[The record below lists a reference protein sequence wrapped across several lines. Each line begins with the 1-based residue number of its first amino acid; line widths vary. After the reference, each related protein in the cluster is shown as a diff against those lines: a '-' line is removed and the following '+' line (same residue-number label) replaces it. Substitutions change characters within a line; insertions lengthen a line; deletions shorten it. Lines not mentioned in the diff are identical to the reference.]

1 MKWSDATSR
10 DLSMDPSLLRILD
23 ANLNRARE
31 AFRTLEEHVRFV
43 LNDAVLTATVKRCRH
58 DLAAVSA
65 ALPGVDM
72 LAGRDIEHHVGVSVT
87 TPAEGVRT
95 NTGDV
100 AAASAKRATEALRCL
115 EEYGKVIE
123 PPIAARFEQLR
134 YAVYALE
141 RDIVVT
147 GPRRA
152 RLRDARLHVLLTEA
166 LCSGPWM
173 RVAEAAIAGGAD
185 VLQLREKLLRDR
197 ELLDRARRLRTL
209 TTARGALFFVNDRP
223 DIARLA
229 GADGV
234 HVGQDDL
241 PIAEARRIAGPTVL
255 VGLSTHSVEQARAA
269 LDQRPDYVAVGP
281 MFTSATKPAAA
292 ARGPSLLSEVRAF
305 ADCPVVAIGG
315 ITAASVRELETSSGV
330 QIAVCHAVI
339 SQPDPAAAARELL
352 RAI

>member
-1 MKWSDATSR
+1 
-10 DLSMDPSLLRILD
+10 MDPALLRILD

-43 LNDAVLTATVKRCRH
+43 LDDAALTARVKQCRH

-65 ALPGVDM
+65 ALPGIDM
-72 LAGRDIEHHVGVSVT
+72 LANRDIEHDVGASVT
-87 TPAEGVRT
+87 TPTEGVRT
-95 NTGDV
+95 NAGDV
-100 AAASAKRATEALRCL
+100 AAASAGRATEALRCL
-115 EEYGKVIE
+115 EEYGKVID
-123 PPIAARFEQLR
+123 PALAARFEQLR

-166 LCSGPWM
+166 LCSGPWLG
-173 RVAEAAIAGGAD
+173 VAEAAIAGGAD
-185 VLQLREKLLRDR
+185 VLQLREKSLPDG

-209 TTARGALFFVNDRP
+209 TAARGALFFVNDRP

-241 PIAEARRIAGPTVL
+241 TIPEVRRIAGPTVL
-255 VGLSTHSVEQARAA
+255 VGISTHSVEQARAA

-281 MFTSATKPAAA
+281 MFTSPTKPAIVAQ
-292 ARGPSLLSEVRAF
+292 GPSLLSAVRML

-315 ITAASVRELETSSGV
+315 ITPANVRELETFAGI
-330 QIAVCHAVI
+330 QIAVCQAVI
-339 SQPDPAAAARELL
+339 SRPDPAAAARELL
-352 RAI
+352 QAL